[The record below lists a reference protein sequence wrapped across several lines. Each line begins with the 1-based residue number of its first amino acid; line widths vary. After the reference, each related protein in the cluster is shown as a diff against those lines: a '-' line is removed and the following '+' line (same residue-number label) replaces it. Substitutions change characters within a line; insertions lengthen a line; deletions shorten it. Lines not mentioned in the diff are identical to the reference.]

1 MKKLLVL
8 LALIV
13 SVSCFTISDFTLFEA
28 SAESASTGEARLGY
42 GTRGDRVKEIQE
54 RLAELGYFSGS
65 IDGNF
70 GNSTKEAVEL
80 FQEDNSLDVTGI
92 VSNEELDLLFSEDV
106 SPRAT
111 ETPII
116 IYVDELIITA
126 DNNEEFST
134 ILSLKDEFDPQIKA
148 FANKYAGRTI
158 EFNGNIV
165 SMANH
170 GGYSTRYDILVLA
183 GDYSETNAS
192 GPYFQFEDVGVYDL
206 GLSGLYMSELLQ
218 VGDNVHIV
226 AEIEEFNSNSGLF
239 ELDPVSVTQR

>member
-1 MKKLLVL
+1 MKKFLVL
-8 LALIV
+8 LALIA
-13 SVSCFTISDFTLFEA
+13 SVSYFTISGTPLFEA

-92 VSNEELDLLFSEDV
+92 VSNEELDLLFSENV

-111 ETPII
+111 EPPII
-116 IYVDELIITA
+116 IYGDELIITA
-126 DNNEEFST
+126 NNNEEFSA

-170 GGYSTRYDILVLA
+170 GGYST
-183 GDYSETNAS
+183 
-192 GPYFQFEDVGVYDL
+192 
-206 GLSGLYMSELLQ
+206 
-218 VGDNVHIV
+218 
-226 AEIEEFNSNSGLF
+226 
-239 ELDPVSVTQR
+239 